1 MTIYDKLKINYEK
14 GGLDT
19 VIRCENSYRIFSVV
33 ESDGT
38 IRSSH
43 WETSIEVCKNT
54 IGTFS
59 SSKGDIE
66 KNSKSGNWK
75 IVKTIAR
82 ESHYEVG
89 EIVRMRNTGK
99 VGKIQSF
106 VTAGLWI
113 VVDHVQK
120 IYAFVEIEPYFEE
133 EKTEE
138 LTLKQVCKELG
149 RDIKI
154 IK

>member
-19 VIRCENSYRIFSVV
+19 AIRCENSYRIFSVV

-54 IGTFS
+54 IGAFS
-59 SSKGDIE
+59 YSKGDIE
-66 KNSKSGNWK
+66 KNSKKDNWK

>member
-19 VIRCENSYRIFSVV
+19 AIRCENSYRIFSVV

>member
-1 MTIYDKLKINYEK
+1 MTIYNKLKINYEK

-66 KNSKSGNWK
+66 KNSKKDNWK

-82 ESHYEVG
+82 ESNY
-89 EIVRMRNTGK
+89 K
-99 VGKIQSF
+99 VGDK
-106 VTAGLWI
+106 
-113 VVDHVQK
+113 VVSVSHGMRTITEVLNFNNYTLSDILGTFNSSQL
-120 IYAFVEIEPYFEE
+120 EPYFEE
-133 EKTEE
+133 VTEE
-138 LTLKQVCKELG
+138 LTLKQVCTELG
-149 RDIKI
+149 RDVKI
-154 IK
+154 IKE